1 VASALQDS
9 SSLLHEKITMKIE
22 DLAFNQP
29 NITITI
35 TITITS
41 GAEGTVH
48 L

>member
-1 VASALQDS
+1 VASTLQDR
-9 SSLLHEKITMKIE
+9 SSLLYEKITMNIG
-22 DLAFNQP
+22 DLAFIQP
-29 NITITI
+29 NITI